1 MAWVDAGDAVQ
12 SAVQRARRAWPKARI
27 LAEVEPLPMI
37 RAEAGLL
44 EQALFNLLENAV
56 KYTTGPIRVTGAV
69 EGAEVVLKV
78 IDSGKGLPPSIAEW
92 IAADDLTTDP
102 PAVPQ
107 GMGLG
112 LRICKGIA
120 RALEGRLT
128 AGRNASGGAVLAIR
142 LPVPPAS
149 E

>member
-1 MAWVDAGDAVQ
+1 
-12 SAVQRARRAWPKARI
+12 
-27 LAEVEPLPMI
+27 MI

-44 EQALFNLLENAV
+44 EQALFNLVENAV
-56 KYTTGPIRVTGAV
+56 KYTSGPIRVTGAV

-78 IDSGKGLPPSIAEW
+78 IDSGKGLPPSLAEW
-92 IAADDLTTDP
+92 IASDETTGAP
-102 PAVPQ
+102 QGVPQ

-112 LRICKGIA
+112 LPICKGIA
-120 RALEGRLT
+120 RALGGRLT
-128 AGRNASGGAVLAIR
+128 AGRSASGGAVLAIR